1 MKAWEKLKQL
11 WKDSLSVY
19 GAFVVVV
26 VVVVVVLCR
35 SSLMLVTCKMFALE
49 WREGNTKTDIGS
61 PF

>member
-11 WKDSLSVY
+11 WKDSLSVN
-19 GAFVVVV
+19 GAF